1 MADLS
6 SVAQAYDNAG
16 AEITAARATA
26 NFEQIV
32 NTQGLSGRILECSIV
47 KDAGDMTEAEFVTV
61 LKAITLAGGSGNG
74 SDTNGPDAFTVVGI
88 SDFDGS
94 DPVQVLLQGTGTVNT
109 TPVTGFTLTVTATYA
124 LAV

>member
-47 KDAGDMTEAEFVTV
+47 KDAGDMTEAEFVAV

-88 SDFDGS
+88 ADFDGT

-109 TPVTGFTLTVTATYA
+109 TPVTGFTLTVSATYA

>member
-1 MADLS
+1 MANLIS
-6 SVAQAYDNAG
+6 STVGSTTFG
-16 AEITAARATA
+16 A
-26 NFEQIV
+26 NYEQIV

-61 LKAITLAGGSGNG
+61 LKALERAGGSGNG

-88 SDFDGS
+88 ADFDGT

-109 TPVTGFTLTVTATYA
+109 TPVTGFTLTVSATYA
-124 LAV
+124 LAY

>member
-1 MADLS
+1 MADTS
-6 SVAQAYDNAG
+6 SVRQISNNDGTEN
-16 AEITAARATA
+16 TASRMTA

-61 LKAITLAGGSGNG
+61 LKVLQNAGGSGNG

-88 SDFDGS
+88 ADFDGT
-94 DPVQVLLQGTGTVNT
+94 DPVQVLLQGTGTPST
-109 TPVTGFTLTVTATYA
+109 TPVTGFTLSVTATYA